1 MSRGRGILFIVSGP
15 SGVGKG
21 TVLSRVCDDMRDISV
36 NVSVTTRQ
44 PREGEINNVHYTF
57 IGKEEFDRLVREDG
71 MYEYVEALGCG
82 YGTPKKAVDDKL
94 ANNEDVILEIETI
107 GAEKI
112 RKTRECVSIFIMPPS
127 FSELQRRLE
136 ARMTETPEQIKKR
149 MDKCREELPCAYQY
163 DYVVLNDDLASC
175 IRKVDAIIEAER
187 QKVDRNR
194 DNIAKIL
201 NS

>member
-21 TVLSRVCDDMRDISV
+21 TVLSQVCDDMRDISV

-44 PREGEINNVHYTF
+44 PRAGEINNVHYTF
-57 IGKEEFDRLVREDG
+57 ITKDEFKKLVEEDG
-71 MYEYVEALGCG
+71 MYEYVEVLDCG

-112 RKTRECVSIFIMPPS
+112 KKQRECVSIFIMPPS

-136 ARMTETPEQIKKR
+136 SRKTETPEQIKRR
-149 MDKCREELPCAYQY
+149 MDKCRDELPCAYRY

-175 IRKVDAIIEAER
+175 VRKVDAIIEAER
-187 QKVDRNR
+187 QKSARNKE
-194 DNIAKIL
+194 NIAKIL

>member
-36 NVSVTTRQ
+36 NVSVTTRK

-82 YGTPKKAVDDKL
+82 
-94 ANNEDVILEIETI
+94 
-107 GAEKI
+107 
-112 RKTRECVSIFIMPPS
+112 
-127 FSELQRRLE
+127 
-136 ARMTETPEQIKKR
+136 
-149 MDKCREELPCAYQY
+149 
-163 DYVVLNDDLASC
+163 
-175 IRKVDAIIEAER
+175 
-187 QKVDRNR
+187 
-194 DNIAKIL
+194 
-201 NS
+201 

>member
-21 TVLSRVCDDMRDISV
+21 TVLSEVCDDMRDISV
-36 NVSVTTRQ
+36 NVSVTTRK

-57 IGKEEFDRLVREDG
+57 ISKEEFDRLVKEDG

-94 ANNEDVILEIETI
+94 KNNEDVILEIETI

-112 RKTRECVSIFIMPPS
+112 RKIRDCVSIFIMPPS

-136 ARMTETPEQIKKR
+136 ARKTETPEQIKRR
-149 MDKCREELPCAYQY
+149 MDKCRDELPCAYQY
-163 DYVVLNDDLASC
+163 DYVVLNDDLSSC

-187 QKVDRNR
+187 QKVDRNKE
-194 DNIAKIL
+194 NIAKIL